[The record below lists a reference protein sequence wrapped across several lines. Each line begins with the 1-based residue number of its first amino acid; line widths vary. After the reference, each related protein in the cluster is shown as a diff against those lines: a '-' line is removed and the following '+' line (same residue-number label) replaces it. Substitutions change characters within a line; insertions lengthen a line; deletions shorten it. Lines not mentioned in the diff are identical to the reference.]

1 MTAYDE
7 RTVAPRQPAPDPPV
21 VAFAAAGLALVAVCY
36 GLARF
41 AYGLFV
47 PAFRDAFALDAATAG
62 VIASSSY
69 VSYCVAVL
77 LATLLSPRL
86 GSRAVAT
93 LAGLLATAGTAAIA
107 LAPGTVVLAVGVV
120 VAGAS
125 TGLASPP
132 LAQAV
137 TAVVAGPRRDRVQ
150 AIVNSGTGLGVLVS
164 GPVAL
169 VAQDQWRAAW
179 LVFAGLAAAVTVW
192 SHLTVPAAR
201 PAQDPQDP
209 QDERAEGQPR
219 AARPRLLP
227 SPLLPD
233 GAPRLLL
240 AAALLGAASAATWTF
255 GRDLLATV
263 GGLDDRTSALVWLLL
278 GGVGL
283 LGAGAGDL
291 ARRLG
296 LGRSWCVLMVAMGL
310 ATGLL
315 ALAPDR
321 PVVAAV
327 AAAVFGA
334 GYIALSGLLLIWG
347 TRVYDGQ
354 PAAGVGLAFLVLALG
369 QAAAAPVLGI
379 VIDLAGA
386 RAAFGGAALL
396 ALAGSHAAGREG

>member
-7 RTVAPRQPAPDPPV
+7 RTVAPRRPAPDPPV
-21 VAFAAAGLALVAVCY
+21 VALAAAGLALVAVCY

-47 PAFRDAFALDAATAG
+47 PAFRDAFALGAATAG
-62 VIASSSY
+62 AIASSSY

-137 TAVVAGPRRDRVQ
+137 NAVVAGPRRDRVQ

-169 VAQDQWRAAW
+169 VAQDQWRVAW

-192 SHLTVPAAR
+192 SHLTVPPARPRDPQAAR
-201 PAQDPQDP
+201 T
-209 QDERAEGQPR
+209 EGQPT
-219 AARPRLLP
+219 AGRPRLLP

-233 GAPRLLL
+233 GASRLLL
-240 AAALLGAASAATWTF
+240 AAAILGAASAATWTF

-291 ARRLG
+291 ARRIG
-296 LGRSWCVLMVAMGL
+296 LGRSWGVLMVAMGL
-310 ATGLL
+310 TTGLL

-327 AAAVFGA
+327 AAAGFGA

-369 QAAAAPVLGI
+369 QAAAAPALGA

-396 ALAGSHAAGREG
+396 ALAGSRAAGREG